1 MPKPEVPEA
10 TAVEEGTEAIY
21 IKDGLMRVEV
31 DKEGE
36 SMVTIM
42 DMKNGVMR
50 NLMPEKKAYMEV
62 TVEEMAKQMQ
72 SMKKAMGELGAGE
85 MKNEADARPSQIRK
99 TGQKKKIN
107 GFKCEQY
114 VQTIGEKTSEYWVTD
129 ELSLKDFYGDN
140 TKFFDTFKQM
150 SKMGEGQNV
159 FAIYEI
165 DGFPILTIEK
175 DEYGEDKTEVVKVE
189 KKPVDSSYFEVPS
202 GYRKVSMMEM
212 MR

>member
-1 MPKPEVPEA
+1 MTNEFIKFSVEGSVGKIILNKPA
-10 TAVEEGTEAIY
+10 T
-21 IKDGLMRVEV
+21 LNSFNR
-31 DKEGE
+31 
-36 SMVTIM
+36 
-42 DMKNGVMR
+42 
-50 NLMPEKKAYMEV
+50 
-62 TVEEMAKQMQ
+62 EMAKQMQ

-85 MKNEADARPSQIRK
+85 MKNETDARPSQIRK
-99 TGQKKKIN
+99 TGQKKEIN